1 MTLAGI
7 GRRGGRER
15 VTPEEGRTPLSGY
28 RPHTLA
34 ATQYDG
40 SPLAWSRARRR
51 IGTLSD
57 VLDGVLA
64 MSAALLATSALAF
77 FCALVEP

>member
-7 GRRGGRER
+7 GRRGGRGR
-15 VTPEEGRTPLSGY
+15 VTPEEGWTPLNGY

-34 ATQYDG
+34 ATQHDG

-51 IGTLSD
+51 IGTSSEVVHGL
-57 VLDGVLA
+57 LA
-64 MSAALLATSALAF
+64 AGAALLATSALAF